1 MRLIASVLLIAISGL
16 AVANEHRDGN
26 WWQQQN
32 DASRTYY
39 VLGMLDGMSI
49 GHSLSLLGAATPAE
63 VDALAKANSAY
74 TEAVAK
80 YLNNVTVKQ
89 LKDGMTSFYG
99 DYKNRRIVT
108 DGAMWLV
115 MLGISG
121 TPQQLLDTM
130 VEQWRQAATAAQA
143 AQ

>member
-1 MRLIASVLLIAISGL
+1 
-16 AVANEHRDGN
+16 
-26 WWQQQN
+26 
-32 DASRTYY
+32 
-39 VLGMLDGMSI
+39 
-49 GHSLSLLGAATPAE
+49 
-63 VDALAKANSAY
+63 
-74 TEAVAK
+74 
-80 YLNNVTVKQ
+80 
-89 LKDGMTSFYG
+89 MTSFYG

-108 DGAMWLV
+108 DGAMGLV